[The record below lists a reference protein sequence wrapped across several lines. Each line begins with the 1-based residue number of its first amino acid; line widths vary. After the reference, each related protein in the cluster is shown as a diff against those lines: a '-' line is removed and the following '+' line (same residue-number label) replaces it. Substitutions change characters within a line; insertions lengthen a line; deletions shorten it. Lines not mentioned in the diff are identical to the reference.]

1 MCTYML
7 RVSSPNTAECLT
19 YEIVQPS
26 VNECLTRGEVFASI
40 STYKLFFKN
49 TKSFLSCRNPEAL
62 KSQEEK
68 VGKMHSF
75 HSHCGHMDV
84 VC

>member
-1 MCTYML
+1 MSYI
-7 RVSSPNTAECLT
+7 
-19 YEIVQPS
+19 YEIVYPS

-40 STYKLFFKN
+40 STYELFFKN

-62 KSQEEK
+62 TSEEEK
-68 VGKMHSF
+68 VGKMHSYSL

-84 VC
+84 VCYS